1 MHQDVE
7 GGDREK
13 EDGGRKEGL
22 KDRQTDRQSD
32 RHEHWVRSFQLVPQS
47 CFLHSG
53 RGKHTPGG
61 SRKRLGILQR
71 SPWKQEVGWGHRK
84 CLWSGVGVGGSW

>member
-22 KDRQTDRQSD
+22 KDRQTDRQITKFYGFVEED
-32 RHEHWVRSFQLVPQS
+32 WDKME
-47 CFLHSG
+47 
-53 RGKHTPGG
+53 T
-61 SRKRLGILQR
+61 
-71 SPWKQEVGWGHRK
+71 
-84 CLWSGVGVGGSW
+84 